1 MMLNRNRMIGLGVAS
16 VVIAVAMALIPAGQ
30 ISADDVRMTVAPA
43 IQRTDVSASSGT
55 QVQQVCFGCR
65 NRAAYRGWSYGGCY
79 GCAGGYYSS
88 PYYSGAYYPSAGY
101 YQPYSGPYSGAY
113 SFGGGYYQP
122 LYGAYYG
129 GYAGIAYG
137 YRAPSYG
144 YGYPA
149 YGGYGYGSPGYG
161 YSNSYSNYGVGVP
174 AYGNA
179 YATSYPESRYP
190 AYGYGAVSTAYGGLG
205 VQDW

>member
-1 MMLNRNRMIGLGVAS
+1 MMLHQKRLIGLAVAS
-16 VVIAVAMALIPAGQ
+16 LVVAVVLVSEKPA
-30 ISADDVRMTVAPA
+30 SADDVRVTVAPA

-65 NRAAYRGWSYGGCY
+65 NRAAYRGWSAGGCY
-79 GCAGGYYSS
+79 GCGSAYYSG
-88 PYYSGAYYPSAGY
+88 PYYSGAYYPAGGY
-101 YQPYSGPYSGAY
+101 YQPYSGAY
-113 SFGGGYYQP
+113 YPAGGYYQP
-122 LYGAYYG
+122 SYGAYYG

-137 YRAPSYG
+137 SNAPNYG
-144 YGYPA
+144 YGYPSN
-149 YGGYGYGSPGYG
+149 GYGYSAYD

-179 YATSYPESRYP
+179 YASSYPESRYP
-190 AYGYGAVSTAYGGLG
+190 AYGYGPVSTAYGGLG